1 MTTIDDQT
9 INKVISALSDAN
21 NPATA
26 FEAVR
31 LISKWLKEHE
41 LTYLSLTDE
50 QLRRLREAEES
61 I

>member
-26 FEAVR
+26 FEAAK